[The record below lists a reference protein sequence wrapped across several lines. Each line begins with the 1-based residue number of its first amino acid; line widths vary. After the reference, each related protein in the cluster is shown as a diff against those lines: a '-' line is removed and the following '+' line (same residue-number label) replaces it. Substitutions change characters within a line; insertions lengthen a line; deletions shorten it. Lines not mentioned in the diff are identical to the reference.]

1 LGEEV
6 MRIFNTI
13 DRACMA
19 GDPIFVAPCRDI
31 TLQVMISGRWL
42 PGPDAIQL
50 KAFGE
55 PVLDARTFLA
65 HNRLM
70 LIQNVYKQP
79 DIAPDFVAEYRGFV
93 MGWAWR
99 GDKLRAAGY
108 TLN

>member
-1 LGEEV
+1 
-6 MRIFNTI
+6 
-13 DRACMA
+13 MA
-19 GDPIFVAPCRDI
+19 GGPIFEGTPCRDV

-65 HNRLM
+65 FNRLM
-70 LIQNVYKQP
+70 LIQDAYKQP
-79 DIAPDFVAEYRGFV
+79 ETPPDFVAEQRGFA

-99 GDKLRAAGY
+99 GDRLNAAGY
-108 TLN
+108 KLK